1 MKVLLEIDLTLRSAN
16 LRVLAEHCLSALVET
31 ELSWQAIF
39 KLDVQ
44 GPAGPNERYSLLL
57 L

>member
-1 MKVLLEIDLTLRSAN
+1 MKVLLETDLTLRNAN
-16 LRVLAEHCLSALVET
+16 VRVFAEHLGLSALVET
-31 ELSWQAIF
+31 ELSWQVIF

-57 L
+57 